1 MEHQLTPFE
10 GEKIRKIWHDEEWYF
25 SVIDIIEQLTDAT
38 QPNRYWADMKKRSAK
53 ENDQPFAFCEQL
65 KMVSKDGRQ
74 RLTDC
79 ANTEGVLRIV
89 MSVPS
94 PKAEPFKQWLAGLG
108 AQDLAE
114 TADPELGFERLQE
127 LYKAKGYS
135 DEWISRRLKSIE
147 IRKELTD
154 EWKNRG
160 VKEGQEYAVLTA
172 EIAKATFGVSP
183 SEHSKLKGLERQN
196 LRDHMTNLELVF
208 TMLGEE
214 ATRSMAV
221 NDDAQGFPENHQIAQ
236 RGGGV
241 AGRAR
246 QDFERTSGQK
256 VISPKNYL
264 ENPENPPELPE
275 GDAEK

>member
-1 MEHQLTPFE
+1 MDNQLTHFE
-10 GEKIRKIWHDEEWYF
+10 GEKIRKIEHNEEWF
-25 SVIDIIEQLTDAT
+25 FVINDILQALTDT
-38 QPNRYWADMKKRSAK
+38 TNVKQYWQKMNRR
-53 ENDQPFAFCEQL
+53 EPEL
-65 KMVSKDGRQ
+65 SKGGVQIVRLLFDTDGGKQ
-74 RLTDC
+74 RMNCT
-79 ANTEGVLRIV
+79 NTEGVLRLIQ
-89 MSVPS
+89 SVPS

-183 SEHSKLKGLERQN
+183 SEHGKLKGLEKQN

-246 QDFERTSGQK
+246 QDFEKTSGQK
-256 VISPKNYL
+256 VVSTENYL
-264 ENPENPPELPE
+264 EKPEESIDLPE
-275 GDAEK
+275 GDTEK

>member
-1 MEHQLTPFE
+1 MDNQLTPFE
-10 GEKIRKIWHDEEWYF
+10 GEKIRKTAHNEEWF
-25 SVIDIIEQLTDAT
+25 FVINDILQALTDT
-38 QPNRYWADMKKRSAK
+38 TNVKQYWQKMNRR
-53 ENDQPFAFCEQL
+53 EPEL
-65 KMVSKDGRQ
+65 SKGGVQIVRLLFETDGGKQ
-74 RLTDC
+74 RMNCT
-79 ANTEGVLRIV
+79 NTEGVLRLV
-89 MSVPS
+89 QSVPS

-114 TADPELGFERLQE
+114 TADPELGFERLQA

-135 DEWISRRLKSIE
+135 DEWILRRLKSIE

-160 VKEGQEYAVLTA
+160 VQEGQEYAVLTA
-172 EIAKATFGVSP
+172 EIAKATFGLSP
-183 SEHSKLKGLERQN
+183 SEHGKLKGLERQN

-221 NDDAQGFPENHQIAQ
+221 NDDAQGFSENHQIAQ

-246 QDFERTSGQK
+246 QDFEKTSGQK
-256 VISPKNYL
+256 VVSTQNYVEKPEESPI
-264 ENPENPPELPE
+264 LPE
-275 GDAEK
+275 ADVEK

>member
-1 MEHQLTPFE
+1 MDNQLTPFE
-10 GEKIRKIWHDEEWYF
+10 GEKIRKIEHNEEWF
-25 SVIDIIEQLTDAT
+25 FVINDILQALTDT
-38 QPNRYWADMKKRSAK
+38 TNVKQYWQKMNRR
-53 ENDQPFAFCEQL
+53 EPEL
-65 KMVSKDGRQ
+65 SKGGVQIVRLLFDTDGGKQ
-74 RLTDC
+74 RMNCT
-79 ANTEGVLRIV
+79 NTEGVLRLV
-89 MSVPS
+89 QSVPS

-135 DEWISRRLKSIE
+135 DEWIARRLKSIE

-183 SEHSKLKGLERQN
+183 SEHGKLKGLERQN

-221 NDDAQGFPENHQIAQ
+221 NEDAQGFPENHQIAQ

-246 QDFERTSGQK
+246 HDFEKTSGQK
-256 VISPKNYL
+256 VVSTQNYL
-264 ENPENPPELPE
+264 AQPEETTDLPE
-275 GDAEK
+275 GDAEI

>member
-1 MEHQLTPFE
+1 
-10 GEKIRKIWHDEEWYF
+10 
-25 SVIDIIEQLTDAT
+25 
-38 QPNRYWADMKKRSAK
+38 
-53 ENDQPFAFCEQL
+53 
-65 KMVSKDGRQ
+65 
-74 RLTDC
+74 
-79 ANTEGVLRIV
+79 
-89 MSVPS
+89 
-94 PKAEPFKQWLAGLG
+94 
-108 AQDLAE
+108 
-114 TADPELGFERLQE
+114 
-127 LYKAKGYS
+127 
-135 DEWISRRLKSIE
+135 
-147 IRKELTD
+147 
-154 EWKNRG
+154 
-160 VKEGQEYAVLTA
+160 
-172 EIAKATFGVSP
+172 
-183 SEHSKLKGLERQN
+183 
-196 LRDHMTNLELVF
+196 LVF

>member
-1 MEHQLTPFE
+1 MDNQLTPFE
-10 GEKIRKIWHDEEWYF
+10 GEKIRKIEYNEEWF
-25 SVIDIIEQLTDAT
+25 FVINDILQALTDT
-38 QPNRYWADMKKRSAK
+38 TNVKQYWQKMNRR
-53 ENDQPFAFCEQL
+53 EPEL
-65 KMVSKDGRQ
+65 SKGGVQIVRLLFDTDGGKQ
-74 RLTDC
+74 RMNCT
-79 ANTEGVLRIV
+79 NTEGVLRLIQ
-89 MSVPS
+89 SVPS

-183 SEHSKLKGLERQN
+183 SEHGKLKGLEKQN

-246 QDFERTSGQK
+246 QDFEKTSGQK
-256 VISPKNYL
+256 VVSTENYL
-264 ENPENPPELPE
+264 EKPEESIDLPE
-275 GDAEK
+275 GDTEK

>member
-1 MEHQLTPFE
+1 MDSQLTPFE
-10 GEKIRKIWHDEEWYF
+10 GEKIRKIEHNEEWF
-25 SVIDIIEQLTDAT
+25 FVINDILQALTDT
-38 QPNRYWADMKKRSAK
+38 TNVKQYWQKMNRR
-53 ENDQPFAFCEQL
+53 EPEL
-65 KMVSKDGRQ
+65 SKGGVQIVRLLFDTDGGKQ
-74 RLTDC
+74 RMNCT
-79 ANTEGVLRIV
+79 NTEGVLRLV
-89 MSVPS
+89 QSVPS

-183 SEHSKLKGLERQN
+183 SEHGKLKGLERQN

-246 QDFERTSGQK
+246 QDFEKTSGQK
-256 VISPKNYL
+256 VVSTQNYL
-264 ENPENPPELPE
+264 EKPENPTDLPE
-275 GDAEK
+275 SDTEK